1 MGVKLHKL
9 RQGSSIERYI
19 NDLDT
24 LARHLELPEQQKI
37 HYFIFWLKP
46 KLEQALLIRQLQTY
60 DDAVIFA
67 KRKHHFA
74 DTNCD
79 TQLTDLLQE
88 IHKEVS
94 LKHTGTKQEP
104 YSAPVHNTHTN
115 YFQQNISLLQTD
127 IQSLKD
133 AINTPHTQYAAP
145 LDTNP
150 VALQQQLSNMK
161 EDVKHLQQIKRPN
174 IYSTPPGN
182 YKSFRTT
189 DGLVICRRCNQ
200 VGHAARAC
208 PENLRPLRAPTHYQ
222 NRRHNYV
229 PSATSQHP
237 HSSHAPNRPS
247 NQYSQRPSYR
257 SNTNRHD
264 TMGYPYPRNAT
275 HTNSSRRPAFSFADQ
290 TDNKYEAR
298 TSNIPGPHNNYSN
311 LIQNH
316 ALKDRQCLVSGTL
329 DDKPI
334 TILIDT
340 GSSINLLNEQLYY
353 SLSFVPPLQ
362 PIQFSVSGA
371 DNRPLIALGIT
382 SLSIVINDNTFQVQ
396 LVITRNILFPVVLG
410 IDFLQTHGGII
421 NFPTSQLYLTT
432 SSPTPVDQSINAKSI
447 YNTYTPPI
455 HAPTSYHPHPRITV
469 PSNHPYHVINT
480 APVTISART
489 NTILTIPFTLPRSG
503 NYLSELSAQSFA
515 DHPVHCTPVT
525 INAANDNLPVH
536 FINHSDR
543 DVVVPKHTYV
553 GAMEK
558 VQDQT
563 KITYLPMLPQNQLFN
578 THYPNVLPTVT
589 YYPANANRCIPSFKK
604 TQVCLDPVLLI
615 SPVPHLY
622 NIALTLVM
630 LNPSSK
636 DSTSSNLLN
645 RKLTLKLT
653 PSRQGRH
660 CTR

>member
-1 MGVKLHKL
+1 M
-9 RQGSSIERYI
+9 
-19 NDLDT
+19 
-24 LARHLELPEQQKI
+24 
-37 HYFIFWLKP
+37 
-46 KLEQALLIRQLQTY
+46 
-60 DDAVIFA
+60 
-67 KRKHHFA
+67 
-74 DTNCD
+74 
-79 TQLTDLLQE
+79 
-88 IHKEVS
+88 
-94 LKHTGTKQEP
+94 
-104 YSAPVHNTHTN
+104 
-115 YFQQNISLLQTD
+115 
-127 IQSLKD
+127 
-133 AINTPHTQYAAP
+133 
-145 LDTNP
+145 
-150 VALQQQLSNMK
+150 
-161 EDVKHLQQIKRPN
+161 
-174 IYSTPPGN
+174 
-182 YKSFRTT
+182 
-189 DGLVICRRCNQ
+189 
-200 VGHAARAC
+200 
-208 PENLRPLRAPTHYQ
+208 
-222 NRRHNYV
+222 
-229 PSATSQHP
+229 
-237 HSSHAPNRPS
+237 
-247 NQYSQRPSYR
+247 
-257 SNTNRHD
+257 
-264 TMGYPYPRNAT
+264 
-275 HTNSSRRPAFSFADQ
+275 
-290 TDNKYEAR
+290 
-298 TSNIPGPHNNYSN
+298 
-311 LIQNH
+311 
-316 ALKDRQCLVSGTL
+316 SGTL

-543 DVVVPKHTYV
+543 DVVVPKHNYV